1 LAKTFDRVAGI
12 YDATRKYPEDIMD
25 TILNALEK
33 VLQKEGRILDAGVGT
48 GRFAQ
53 PLQLRGYEVVG
64 IDVSPRMLAKAVGKG
79 TQDLIKGDVCFLPFK
94 DESFRVTLSVH
105 VMHLISSW
113 RCALGEIGRVTTDSL
128 VSVAFAKEES
138 AAEDLRSL
146 YDKACKEA
154 GFELR
159 HPGLRERE
167 LTEILAPDFSNTI
180 TVHEHLV
187 DAQELIDEYQD
198 KAFSNQWDVPDDIHE
213 QAMAALKEQYEGV
226 EDIIGKE
233 RISLIRWKADKLRQ
247 FLPSGISSEDSR

>member
-1 LAKTFDRVAGI
+1 MIAWHGIPIERTSKNIREIDFAPRTGTTGPSAENGTTDLIRGDHSDDGTRSEESLAKTFDRVAEI

-64 IDVSPRMLAKAVGKG
+64 VDVSPRMLAKAVGKG

-138 AAEDLRSL
+138 AAEDLRNL

-167 LTEILAPDFSNTI
+167 LTEILAPDFSRY
-180 TVHEHLV
+180 HHRPR
-187 DAQELIDEYQD
+187 APGRRPG
-198 KAFSNQWDVPDDIHE
+198 AH
-213 QAMAALKEQYEGV
+213 
-226 EDIIGKE
+226 
-233 RISLIRWKADKLRQ
+233 R
-247 FLPSGISSEDSR
+247 